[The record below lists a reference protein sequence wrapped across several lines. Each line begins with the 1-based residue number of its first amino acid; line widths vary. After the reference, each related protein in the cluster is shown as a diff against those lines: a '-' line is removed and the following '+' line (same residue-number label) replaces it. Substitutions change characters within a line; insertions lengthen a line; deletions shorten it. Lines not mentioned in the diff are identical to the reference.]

1 MVDYGALLIV
11 RLLFRTFIVLIF
23 RGNSMLANN
32 KYLSRGILA
41 IVLSALSTKVFADEL
56 NGANTAWI
64 LTSTALVLFM
74 TIPGLSLFYGG
85 LVRSKNVLSVLMQ
98 CFAITCMASLIWFA
112 FGYSLAFGDGGSMNA
127 WIGNLDNLLMGN
139 IKEDSMAGD
148 IPESV
153 FAMFQMT
160 FAVITPA
167 LIVGAFAER
176 MRFSA
181 MLLFSAL
188 WLIVVYAPIT
198 HWVWGGGW
206 LAEMGLLDFAGGT
219 VVHITA
225 GVAALVAALVL
236 GNRKGFPTQAMP
248 PHNLTMT
255 VTGAGMLW
263 VGWFGFNA
271 GSALAANGDAGMAM
285 LVTHISAAAGS
296 MAWMMMEWIKY
307 GKPSVLGIVTGMVAG
322 LGTITPAS
330 GFVGPGGALVIG
342 FSAGIICYYATQ
354 TIKQRWKIDD
364 SLDVFPVHGV
374 GGILGTFYAGI
385 FASDALGVF
394 SGQGYNEGMNMASQ
408 VQVQIVGI
416 AATFVYTGIAT
427 FILLKL
433 VDKLLVLRIDEED
446 ETSGL
451 DLTEH
456 NERGYDL

>member
-1 MVDYGALLIV
+1 
-11 RLLFRTFIVLIF
+11 
-23 RGNSMLANN
+23 
-32 KYLSRGILA
+32 
-41 IVLSALSTKVFADEL
+41 
-56 NGANTAWI
+56 
-64 LTSTALVLFM
+64 
-74 TIPGLSLFYGG
+74 
-85 LVRSKNVLSVLMQ
+85 MQ
-98 CFAITCMASLIWFA
+98 CFAITCLASIIWLA
-112 FGYSLAFGDGGSMNA
+112 FGYSIAFGDGGSLNA
-127 WIGNLDNLLMGN
+127 YFGNLDNILMGN
-139 IKEDSMAGD
+139 ITEGSMAGD

-181 MLLFSAL
+181 MLVFSGL
-188 WLIVVYAPIT
+188 WLVVVYAPIT

-206 LAEMGLLDFAGGT
+206 LGEMGLLDFAGGT

-225 GVAALVAALVL
+225 GVGALVAALVI

-263 VGWFGFNA
+263 VGWFGFNG
-271 GSALAANGDAGMAM
+271 GSALAANGDAGMAI
-285 LVTHISAAAGS
+285 LVTHISAATGS
-296 MAWMMMEWIKY
+296 LAWMMMEWIRH

-342 FSAGIICYYATQ
+342 FSAGIVCYYATQ
-354 TIKQRWKIDD
+354 AIKQKFRIDD

-374 GGILGTFYAGI
+374 GGILGTILAGV

-394 SGQGYNEGMNMASQ
+394 SGQGFNEGMTMASQ
-408 VQVQIVGI
+408 VQVQIVGVV
-416 AATFVYTGIAT
+416 ATFAYTAIIT
-427 FILLKL
+427 YLLLKL
-433 VDKLLVLRIDEED
+433 VDKLLVLRVDEEQELQGVDLVEHD
-446 ETSGL
+446 EK
-451 DLTEH
+451 
-456 NERGYDL
+456 GYDL